1 MGQAAEA
8 TDQHAAAAALSLASV
23 GLRAALVHAAVA
35 AETADRESPQ
45 APLLRRGV
53 ALRSPPRALIGTAR
67 SRERRACARL
77 RPCVLGTLPS
87 SAFAS
92 TCP

>member
-8 TDQHAAAAALSLASV
+8 TDQHAAAAALSLASE

-35 AETADRESPQ
+35 SETADRASLQ

-53 ALRSPPRALIGTAR
+53 VLQSPSRALIGTAR
-67 SRERRACARL
+67 SRERRACALL
-77 RPCVLGTLPS
+77 RPCVLTTLLS

-92 TCP
+92 PCP